1 MISLMGEDSEVAEGT
16 AGAANNLKLTWP
28 EKYRGKDLDSL
39 ILPEKIDKLFRF
51 AIEQDTVGNYIFYS
65 AASGTGKSSLARAIP
80 EMLNVDYKFL
90 YGKRDAEIMEIIDE
104 YGMYSSP
111 DGRPRFVIIDE
122 ADKANNPDKFYRFLQ
137 SNIEDSKSTLR
148 FILTCNEFWRFPAAI
163 VSRCTPIEF
172 VVPDEEI
179 SDYQKRLFKHL
190 MGIARKET
198 MTCPDADR
206 IDKNTVAR
214 IMYEN
219 FPDIRRMLGVME
231 SCYQMNGGKIK
242 GNPPQL
248 PNQVIEDIYG
258 YIIKFDAVGL
268 RRYISRNV
276 PFPQGVYR
284 PFGDYAVDHLPE
296 KIMIPFGISL
306 ANAMAR
312 ASRQVDQEISLWG
325 FCLEVM
331 SLLQKAG

>member
-1 MISLMGEDSEVAEGT
+1 MINLMCEEHDGAEGT
-16 AGAANNLKLTWP
+16 GSESKVKLTWP

-39 ILPEKIDKLFRF
+39 ILPEKIENMFRF
-51 AIEQDTVGNYIFYS
+51 AIEQGTVGNYIFYS

-148 FILTCNEFWRFPAAI
+148 FILTCNEFWRFPNAI
-163 VSRCTPIEF
+163 VSRCQPIEF
-172 VVPDEEI
+172 VVPEEE
-179 SDYQKRLFKHL
+179 DAEYKKRLFKHL

-198 MTCPDADR
+198 MTCPDPDR
-206 IDKNTVAR
+206 VDKNTVAR
-214 IMYEN
+214 IMYDN
-219 FPDIRRMLGVME
+219 YPDIRRMLAVME
-231 SCYQMNGGKIK
+231 SCYQMNGGKII

-248 PNQVIEDIYG
+248 PNQVIEEIFA
-258 YIIKFDAVGL
+258 YITAFNAVGL
-268 RRYISRNV
+268 RRYLSLKV

-284 PFGDYAVDHLPE
+284 PLGDYAIDRLPE

-312 ASRQVDQEISLWG
+312 ASRQVDQEIALWG

-331 SLLQKAG
+331 SLLQKAGN